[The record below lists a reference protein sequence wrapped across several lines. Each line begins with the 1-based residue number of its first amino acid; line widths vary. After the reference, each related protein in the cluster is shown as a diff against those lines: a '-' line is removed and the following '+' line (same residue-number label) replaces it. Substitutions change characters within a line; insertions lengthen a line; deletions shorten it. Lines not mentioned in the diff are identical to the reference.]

1 MTRYVML
8 IAYESSEWDEA
19 TEEVRQ
25 SYYRD
30 HAAFSAYVAEH
41 GTEHGSAALADAD
54 QATTVRHVGNRT
66 EGDLTVTDG
75 PYAESVEQLGGYY
88 DVELPDLDHAIA
100 AVRLLPAAYSVEIRP
115 TVTIE

>member
-1 MTRYVML
+1 VKRYLVL
-8 IAYESSEWDEA
+8 IAYESSEWGDA

-54 QATTVRHVGNRT
+54 QATTLRHDDRRRDGEVR
-66 EGDLTVTDG
+66 VTDG
-75 PYAESVEQLGGYY
+75 PFAETVEQIGGYY

-100 AVRLLPAAYSVEIRP
+100 AAELLPATYSIEIRP
-115 TVTIE
+115 TITIE

>member
-1 MTRYVML
+1 VKRYLVL
-8 IAYESSEWDEA
+8 IAYESSEWDDA

-41 GTEHGSAALADAD
+41 GTQHGSAALADAD
-54 QATTVRHVGNRT
+54 QATTLRHDRRRRDGEV
-66 EGDLTVTDG
+66 VVIDG
-75 PYAESVEQLGGYY
+75 PFAETVEQIGGYY

-100 AVRLLPAAYSVEIRP
+100 AVELLPAAYSIEIRP
-115 TVTIE
+115 TIKIE